1 MTKEAT
7 KVFRLYQLIK
17 IRFFMATLLLLC
29 LNVALGG
36 YFNGFLANPGDTNEV
51 LSEIQQVRE
60 MISVLTE
67 QVRSTCG
74 CAAAMTSRCPD
85 GWTKFD
91 NSCYYFGVIPKS
103 WQDAEVACERLG
115 GHLATVHSAE
125 EEKFVL
131 DYVKRERNE
140 LVDLS
145 RGYTWIGGHDFL
157 QESNWMWIT
166 DEIFNFTNWRA
177 GNPNNGGANGNED
190 CLDISGDGWNDN
202 ICSSRLNYVCERK
215 TFK

>member
-7 KVFRLYQLIK
+7 KVFRLYQLVK
-17 IRFFMATLLLLC
+17 IRFVMATLLLLC
-29 LNVALGG
+29 LYVVALGG
-36 YFNGFLANPGDTNEV
+36 LSDGFLANPGDTNEV

-103 WQDAEVACERLG
+103 WQDAEVGCERLA
-115 GHLATVHSAE
+115 HIWLPCNQQ
-125 EEKFVL
+125 
-131 DYVKRERNE
+131 KRKKSCLIMSSVRETIWWTCRA
-140 LVDLS
+140 V
-145 RGYTWIGGHDFL
+145 TWIGGHDFL
-157 QESNWMWIT
+157 QESNWRWIT
-166 DEIFNFTNWRA
+166 DEIFNFTN
-177 GNPNNGGANGNED
+177 
-190 CLDISGDGWNDN
+190 
-202 ICSSRLNYVCERK
+202 
-215 TFK
+215 